1 MLPIGGFLT
10 VSSAGTH
17 CSGPHLVYG
26 FLTTELSAR
35 PNIANWATPDT
46 ANHLDIVPT

>member
-1 MLPIGGFLT
+1 MLPMGGFLT

-35 PNIANWATPDT
+35 PI
-46 ANHLDIVPT
+46 LPTERRLI